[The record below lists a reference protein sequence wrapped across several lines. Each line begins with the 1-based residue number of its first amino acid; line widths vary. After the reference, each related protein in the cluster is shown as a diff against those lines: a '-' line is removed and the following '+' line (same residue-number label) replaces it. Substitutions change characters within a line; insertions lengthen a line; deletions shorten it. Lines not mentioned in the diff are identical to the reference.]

1 MSYFFATSNFW
12 VSVVESL
19 KFQIILFH
27 TFGRARVFII
37 SSYLLKAR
45 GTQNHLYSLKF
56 VIFSPFWIKRSLC
69 NNRSQQSEG
78 GGWYQ
83 LSIYIVIACGRKGR
97 GAFFLKSVV
106 FRRYNL
112 FVFRGGSGVAQG
124 WLRGGSGVAYYTLVK
139 IDIWTR
145 MIRNNINII
154 LIFMTGKRSAS
165 LILIKLYT
173 TKGK

>member
-19 KFQIILFH
+19 KFQILLFQ
-27 TFGRARVFII
+27 TIKAARVFII

-83 LSIYIVIACGRKGR
+83 LSIYIVIAWGRKGR
-97 GAFFLKSVV
+97 GHFSWNQSFFEDIIS
-106 FRRYNL
+106 L
-112 FVFRGGSGVAQG
+112 FSGVAQG
-124 WLRGGSGVAYYTLVK
+124 WLRGDSGVANYTLVS
-139 IDIWTR
+139 ISIFTNDVREHAGR
-145 MIRNNINII
+145 MFHR
-154 LIFMTGKRSAS
+154 
-165 LILIKLYT
+165 
-173 TKGK
+173 